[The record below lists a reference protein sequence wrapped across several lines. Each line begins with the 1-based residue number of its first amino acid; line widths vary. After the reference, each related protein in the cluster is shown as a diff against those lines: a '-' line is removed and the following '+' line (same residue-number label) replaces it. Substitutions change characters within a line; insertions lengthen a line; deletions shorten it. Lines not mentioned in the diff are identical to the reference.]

1 MQFSIQFKS
10 DATATPIHENAQ
22 LNELRGRIVNQLCTI
37 GSGKVFYS
45 IVHVYRYENNGKIMA
60 TIRKANFMDQSNS
73 RTKNGNWIDTKEVSI
88 DKLTLHC
95 GDVDESSLL
104 NFNQDD
110 YQEEITSLLRTG
122 KSLHKS
128 Y

>member
-1 MQFSIQFKS
+1 MEFTIQFKG
-10 DATATPIHENAQ
+10 DAKATPIHEKAQ
-22 LNELRGRIVNQLCTI
+22 LNELRSKIVNKLCTI

-45 IVHVYRYENNGKIMA
+45 IIHVYRYSNDGKIMA
-60 TIRKANFMDQSNS
+60 TIRKA
-73 RTKNGNWIDTKEVSI
+73 RNGSWIDTKEVLI

-95 GDVDESSLL
+95 GDVDESDLL
-104 NFNQDD
+104 NFSQDG